1 MKTMKTSAINNMQ
14 NESRL
19 SMGTLADD
27 QQRRNRRRRR
37 RHSEAGE
44 AGVRLRFI

>member
-1 MKTMKTSAINNMQ
+1 MKTLKSSAINNMQ
-14 NESRL
+14 SENRYG
-19 SMGTLADD
+19 MGTLADD